1 MVATIARWLP
11 WCLPP
16 GTAKYNNAPTCC
28 ATSLVVKTR
37 EYYCFYNVFI
47 RHDASS
53 TCLSVCG
60 LHGSESIIL
69 SAGGAV
75 TIILS
80 AGGVESM
87 MISACAESMIVSVP
101 PAASMILSLPFD
113 HVITLL
119 SCSCHHCCHQY
130 CCRAVLEIHK

>member
-1 MVATIARWLP
+1 LP
-11 WCLPP
+11 YGCHGALPP
-16 GTAKYNNAPTCC
+16 APPHTTISQH
-28 ATSLVVKTR
+28 AAQQFNVVETR